1 MLKFQSIRREN
12 LLNIKFRHDMTG
24 SIVIF
29 SLRSVPIH
37 AHRKITDPRI
47 DCKLKKKRNQT
58 ISNSFP
64 SNVIIISVY
73 HMNVVKNFIIQVARR
88 RIRFWVEVL
97 LSFFPGK
104 QVPKTQAPVCGTGS
118 IQCFLSCLLRI
129 TTLWEP
135 CMISLPFSPIFEY
148 FLFASALLPDEKN
161 PERSGRRKEIFGNF
175 LAGSC
180 ATGKWLVS

>member
-37 AHRKITDPRI
+37 AHRKITGPRI

-58 ISNSFP
+58 ISSSFP

-73 HMNVVKNFIIQVARR
+73 HMNVVKNFIMRVTRR
-88 RIRFWVEVL
+88 RIRVRVW
-97 LSFFPGK
+97 FFCLFS
-104 QVPKTQAPVCGTGS
+104 QANK
-118 IQCFLSCLLRI
+118 FRKRKH
-129 TTLWEP
+129 
-135 CMISLPFSPIFEY
+135 
-148 FLFASALLPDEKN
+148 LFAAQEVFSV
-161 PERSGRRKEIFGNF
+161 FY
-175 LAGSC
+175 
-180 ATGKWLVS
+180 LVCFE